1 MKARAV
7 IPVLLVAAAAATF
20 WAFRH
25 RDAEGLVFS
34 GTIEARDVEV
44 GSLMG
49 GRVARVHADEGDRVK
64 AGQPLVTFETDLID
78 PQIREQEARVAEAD
92 AALARA
98 VHGPREEERATVR
111 VQYEDAEKERRRLEV
126 LMRDG
131 IIPRQQY
138 DDAST
143 RARVAQEALRQA
155 ERGTRPEDLAAAR
168 AASARET
175 SRLEYLRRQRA
186 ETVVRAPAEGTIE
199 TMDLRPGDLVPANR
213 PVARILEPGQMW
225 VRVYVP
231 EPKIGLVHVGQ
242 AATFTVDTFPGR
254 SFRAKVVDVSN
265 QAEYTP
271 RNIQTLDQ
279 RSEQVFGVKVEIEP
293 APELKPGMAALLRI
307 AP

>member
-1 MKARAV
+1 MKAKAV
-7 IPVLLVAAAAATF
+7 IPVLLVAAAAGTF

-44 GSLMG
+44 GSLVG

-78 PQIREQEARVAEAD
+78 PQIREQEARVAETE

-98 VHGPREEERATVR
+98 IHGPREEERATAR

-138 DDAST
+138 DDAAT

-175 SRLEYLRRQRA
+175 SHLDYLRRQRA
-186 ETVVRAPAEGTIE
+186 ETVVTAPAEGTIE

-254 SFRAKVVDVSN
+254 TFRAKVVDVSN

-271 RNIQTLDQ
+271 RNIQTIDQ
-279 RSEQVFGVKVEIEP
+279 RSEQVFGVKVDIEP